1 MEGLHFVIAVTD
13 RERTPQV
20 INLFQE
26 NNVFTTDVALGEGTA
41 PPEVLD
47 YLYLNPSEKGI
58 VFGVIT
64 NTGIL
69 PLLKSFKRKLF
80 IDVPGNGIVV
90 AVPINSVGGKKSL
103 EYILDGQSIDMSSAA
118 NESENAVK
126 NDSSDESDKLVKS
139 EKPDKKVRRKE
150 MEGTMAVKTD
160 HELIFV
166 VANEGYTDL
175 IMDAARSAGAS
186 GGTVIKARGSGAE
199 YTKKFFGFSIASEK
213 ELHMI
218 VTPAQGR
225 NHIMQ
230 AIMEKA
236 GLESKAQSI
245 VFSLPVSHAIGL
257 RLPE

>member
-13 RERTPQV
+13 RDRTAQV
-20 INLFQE
+20 VSIFEE
-26 NNVFTTDVALGEGTA
+26 NNVFTTDVALGVGTA

-64 NTGIL
+64 NAGIPAL
-69 PLLKSFKRKLF
+69 MKAFKRKLF

-90 AVPINSVGGKKSL
+90 AVPINSVGGRRSL
-103 EYILDGQSIDMSSAA
+103 EYILDGQTINMNETIDNTDLAAKDNSSG
-118 NESENAVK
+118 S
-126 NDSSDESDKLVKS
+126 S
-139 EKPDKKVRRKE
+139 EKKKRKE
-150 MEGTMAVKTD
+150 MEGTMAVKSD
-160 HELIFV
+160 YELIFV

-175 IMDAARSAGAS
+175 IMDAARSAGAT
-186 GGTVIKARGSGAE
+186 GGTVIKARGSGSE

-225 NHIMQ
+225 NHIMK
-230 AIMEKA
+230 AIMEHA
-236 GLESKAQSI
+236 GLDSKAQSI

-257 RLPE
+257 RIPE